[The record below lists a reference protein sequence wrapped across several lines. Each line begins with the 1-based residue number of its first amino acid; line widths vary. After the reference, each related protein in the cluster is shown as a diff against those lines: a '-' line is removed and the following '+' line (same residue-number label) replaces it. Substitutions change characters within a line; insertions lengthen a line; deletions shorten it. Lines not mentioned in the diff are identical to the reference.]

1 MSHATLYCDIFIT
14 SFLSHCTMSYCDIF
28 IMSFLSHCTTSNCD
42 IPIMSFLHN
51 SGTSHYEVMTYQGC
65 HFVTYLFYFYVN
77 LRIYTL
83 HFKTNLGHTCLYIYI
98 NIYVCMYVCLYVY
111 IHKPTHTHIHMYRA
125 CRHPESCNL
134 LSSSNQR

>member
-1 MSHATLYCDIFIT
+1 MSHVTSYCDIFIT
-14 SFLSHCTMSYCDIF
+14 SFLSHCTTSYCNIL

-42 IPIMSFLHN
+42 ILMMSFLHN
-51 SGTSHYEVMTYQGC
+51 SGTSHYEFRRTNDVILLPI
-65 HFVTYLFYFYVN
+65 FFILYVN

-83 HFKTNLGHTCLYIYI
+83 HLKTNLGHTCLYIYI
-98 NIYVCMYVCLYVY
+98 ISYVCMYVCIY
-111 IHKPTHTHIHMYRA
+111 ISLHTHIHMYRA